1 MQVSYKLR
9 GTHVRVGDGLGG
21 APGGASGSRGAL
33 WTQPPGAGRV
43 AAPSSRDARR
53 AQARRVLTG
62 SPGASGGLRPLTGE
76 ERGYNAGPGEK
87 GIGLSRAHRPPAAPP
102 WAPTPSCRGRPPL
115 PATLEEQPVILTGQ
129 SRLQNITRKYGVRK
143 FCEMVACLGNVVSK
157 RFLKQV
163 HLQIPLG
170 FTHMHSLG
178 KLWCRP
184 WASWGHCDLEKLKP
198 SDSKSPSEPPLR
210 P

>member
-1 MQVSYKLR
+1 MILGKSQKPSDAQSPRPRVGPGVSSLQVSYKLR

-62 SPGASGGLRPLTGE
+62 SPGPAEVSGPSRARSMVTTRDPARRASGSREPTARRQPLRGHPH
-76 ERGYNAGPGEK
+76 P
-87 GIGLSRAHRPPAAPP
+87 
-102 WAPTPSCRGRPPL
+102 RGRGHPPL

-129 SRLQNITRKYGVRK
+129 SRLQNITLKYGVRK

-157 RFLKQV
+157 RFLKQA

-170 FTHMHSLG
+170 FTHMH
-178 KLWCRP
+178 
-184 WASWGHCDLEKLKP
+184 
-198 SDSKSPSEPPLR
+198 
-210 P
+210 